1 MEYTFGLTITLY
13 EETVRTFILL
23 ISLMLLPMVAGA
35 NSGEKKADESAGPVI
50 EYVEMKP
57 KFTVNLA
64 EPKKY
69 LMLNVQLLVEGAEH
83 VEKVKKHMPVLRHE
97 MIMMLSGMKS
107 TDLQSME
114 QREALRMKTKQL
126 ITDLLTKIQN
136 SDGFRDVFFSEFLI
150 N

>member
-1 MEYTFGLTITLY
+1 MLKL
-13 EETVRTFILL
+13 ILL
-23 ISLMLLPMVAGA
+23 IGFMILPWPAAA
-35 NSGEKKADESAGPVI
+35 NSEEKPADESAGPIV

-69 LMLNVQLLVEGAEH
+69 LMINIQLLVEGAAN
-83 VEKVKKHMPVLRHE
+83 VEKIKKNMPVLRHE
-97 MIMMLSGMKS
+97 MIMTLSGLHAADIQ
-107 TDLQSME
+107 TME
-114 QREALRMKTKQL
+114 QREALRLNTKQQ
-126 ITDLLTKIQN
+126 ITDILTKLQN